1 LALLAG
7 AALALIGG
15 DAQAGGGH
23 KVPDL
28 RRDPSERPK
37 RSGVAMITVPLTVHL
52 AASEEHPAATMRR
65 LERGLKE
72 ANAAMRPYGLR
83 VKVRELRRMPEGYGS
98 ITRRRDRRRIAGY
111 APPDGSVHVFMV
123 DTLEL
128 RGGRRG
134 DRSVRG
140 LHWRYRGILRR
151 LRQREYVVV
160 SSDAPATTL
169 AHELG
174 HRFGLSHT
182 EAEENLMCSCR
193 RGPRQIFTREQGATL
208 RRGVRS
214 FLSG

>member
-1 LALLAG
+1 LALIAG
-7 AALALIGG
+7 AAIALIGG
-15 DAQAGGGH
+15 DAQAGGGR

-28 RRDPSERPK
+28 RRDPSERPS
-37 RSGVAMITVPLTVHL
+37 RSGVATITIPLTVHL

-65 LERGLKE
+65 LERGLAE
-72 ANAAMRPYGLR
+72 TNAAMKPYGLR

-151 LRQREYVVV
+151 FRQREYVVV
-160 SSDAPATTL
+160 SSDAPSTTL

-174 HRFGLSHT
+174 HRFGLNHS